1 MSRIARLLNTSAD
14 VWRDQRVSDGMGG
27 WVSGWAKVGTVR
39 ARVSQPS
46 ATERVQGA
54 QNGSE
59 LSHVVYLL
67 PTADV
72 RRDDQ
77 LRQGSRVFEVLAT
90 FEPSEPG
97 TYLRADCKLRQ
108 PGN

>member
-1 MSRIARLLNTSAD
+1 MSRISRLLNASAE
-14 VWRDQRVSDGMGG
+14 VWRDTRTSDGMGG

-39 ARVSQPS
+39 ARFSQPS
-46 ATERVQGA
+46 AAERVQAA
-54 QNGSE
+54 QNGADR
-59 LSHVVYLL
+59 SHVVYL
-67 PTADV
+67 PPASDV

-97 TYLRADCKLRQ
+97 TYLRADCNLRQ
-108 PGN
+108 PGL